1 MAAGL
6 WTLSSSEPGRFPA
19 HRPPLAPAP
28 SAGEAEDR
36 VALRSVVLQ
45 AEQGQIQIH
54 TENIFPIIKKAVYS
68 GHEVFLREL
77 VSNGVDAISKR
88 RMAAM
93 AGDCSEGPEGKISIR
108 IDREAKTLTIS
119 DNGIGM
125 SADEVKRYIN
135 QVAFSSAEDF
145 LEKYKSESDAIIGHF
160 GLGFYSS
167 FMVAKQV
174 ELVTLSARE
183 GSEAVC
189 WSCDGSP
196 SFNLEGA
203 ERSEPGTDVVLHLM
217 EEELEYIEPARI
229 KTLITTYCDFMPV
242 EVQLEGETVNKREAP
257 WRKSARDLKD
267 EDYIELYR
275 YLYPFQGDPLLWVHL
290 NTDYPYNL
298 QGILYFPKFT
308 GRADWEK
315 GEIRLYC
322 NQVFVSDSIKEVVP
336 RYLLPLRGV
345 IDSPDIP
352 LNVSRS
358 ALQTDRRVRSIGG
371 FVAKKVGDRLK
382 ELHRDDPKRYA
393 EIWESLAPFIKIGAM
408 EDEKFADQVAEL
420 VLFGT
425 TAPAKEQPA
434 GDQDGDAWSDVS
446 KVIDP
451 IPGEGGKA
459 YTTLSGYRAR
469 LDAAHDKRILYCTD
483 EAAQAGALALW
494 KSQGAEVLLAD
505 TFIDSQFIPWL
516 EYRHEELKFQR
527 VDAELDDSLQEKD
540 SELADAEGKDA
551 SEKLRELFK
560 AALAN
565 DKVTIQ
571 VQSLKGDTAP
581 AALILL
587 PEQMRRINDMGAL
600 MEQRLPGLPE
610 HHVLLVNRRHR
621 LVEGLLKLSAGSVIT
636 TPGAGAAASPSQQL
650 ADDLG
655 RHLYE
660 MARLAVGGL
669 EPNELAGFQQRS
681 ADLMGRLME
690 RGL

>member
-1 MAAGL
+1 M
-6 WTLSSSEPGRFPA
+6 P
-19 HRPPLAPAP
+19 
-28 SAGEAEDR
+28 
-36 VALRSVVLQ
+36 VL
-45 AEQGQIQIH
+45 EENGQIQIH

-93 AGDCSEGPEGKISIR
+93 AGDCSEGPEGKIQIE

-125 SADEVKRYIN
+125 TADEVKRYIN

-145 LEKYKSESDAIIGHF
+145 LEKYKQESEAIIGHF

-167 FMVAKQV
+167 FMVARQV
-174 ELVTLSARE
+174 ELVSRSARPDA
-183 GSEAVC
+183 EAVR
-189 WSCDGSP
+189 WTCDGSP
-196 SFNLEGA
+196 AFHLEAA
-203 ERSEPGTDVVLHLM
+203 ERSEPGTDVILHLM

-229 KTLITTYCDFMPV
+229 RTLITTYCDFLPV
-242 EVQLEGETVNKREAP
+242 EVQLQGETVNKREAP
-257 WRKSARDLKD
+257 WRKSARELSDN
-267 EDYIELYR
+267 DYIELYR

-290 NTDYPYNL
+290 NTDYPYTL
-298 QGILYFPKFT
+298 QGILYFPKST

-315 GEIRLYC
+315 GEIKLYC

-382 ELHRDDPKRYA
+382 ELHREDPKRYA

-425 TAPAKEQPA
+425 TAAPQEQPA
-434 GDQDGDAWSDVS
+434 EGESTEGLAL
-446 KVIDP
+446 DP
-451 IPGEGGKA
+451 IPAEGGKA
-459 YTTLSGYRAR
+459 YTTLAGYRSR
-469 LDAAHDKRILYCTD
+469 LAAENDKRILYCTD
-483 EAAQAGALALW
+483 EAGQAGALALW

-505 TFIDSQFIPWL
+505 SFIDTQFIPWL

-527 VDAELDDSLQEKD
+527 VDSELDDSLQEKE
-540 SELADAEGKDA
+540 SELADAEGKDS
-551 SEKLRELFK
+551 SEKLRDLFK
-560 AALAN
+560 GALAN

-571 VQSLKGDTAP
+571 VQALKGDNAP

-621 LVEGLLKLSAGSVIT
+621 LVEGMLKLSAGAVIT
-636 TPGAGAAASPSQQL
+636 GAGSSPSQEL
-650 ADDLG
+650 ASELS
-655 RHLYE
+655 RHVYE

-669 EPNELAGFQQRS
+669 EPNQLAGFQQR
-681 ADLMGRLME
+681 ACDLMGRLME

>member
-1 MAAGL
+1 M
-6 WTLSSSEPGRFPA
+6 T
-19 HRPPLAPAP
+19 
-28 SAGEAEDR
+28 
-36 VALRSVVLQ
+36 VL
-45 AEQGQIQIH
+45 EQGQIQIH

-88 RMAAM
+88 RMASM
-93 AGDCSEGPEGKISIR
+93 GGDCSEGPEASISIR
-108 IDREAKTLTIS
+108 INREANTLTIS

-125 SADEVKRYIN
+125 TADEVKRYIN

-145 LEKYKSESDAIIGHF
+145 LEKYKQESDAIIGHF

-174 ELVTLSARE
+174 ELVSLSARPE
-183 GSEAVC
+183 SQAVR

-196 SFNLEGA
+196 NFSLEA
-203 ERSEPGTDVVLHLM
+203 ADRSEPGTDVILHLM
-217 EEELEYIEPARI
+217 EEELEYIEPSRI
-229 KTLITTYCDFMPV
+229 RTLITTYCDFMPV

-257 WRKSARDLKD
+257 WRKSPRDLTD
-267 EDYIELYR
+267 DDYIQLYR

-298 QGILYFPKFT
+298 QGILYFPKLT

-358 ALQTDRRVRSIGG
+358 ALQTDRRVRSIGS

-382 ELHRDDPKRYA
+382 QLHQEDPKRYA

-408 EDEKFADQVAEL
+408 EDDKFAEQVADL
-420 VLFGT
+420 VLFATSALAQEGGE
-425 TAPAKEQPA
+425 AELANP
-434 GDQDGDAWSDVS
+434 
-446 KVIDP
+446 DP
-451 IPGEGGKA
+451 IPAEGGKA
-459 YTTLSGYRAR
+459 FTTLGGYRSR
-469 LDAAHDKRILYCTD
+469 LAADQSSRILYCTD
-483 EAAQAGALALW
+483 EAGQAGPLALW
-494 KSQGAEVLLAD
+494 KGQGAEVLLVD
-505 TFIDSQFIPWL
+505 TFIDTQFIPWL
-516 EYRHEELKFQR
+516 EMRHGELKFQR
-527 VDAELDDSLQEKD
+527 VDAELDDSLQEKE
-540 SELADAEGKDA
+540 SEISDADGKDA
-551 SEKLRELFK
+551 SEKVRDLFK

-565 DKVTIQ
+565 DKITIQ
-571 VQSLKGDTAP
+571 VQSLKGDNAP

-600 MEQRLPGLPE
+600 MEQRLPGLPD
-610 HHVLLVNRRHR
+610 HHVLLINRKHP

-636 TPGAGAAASPSQQL
+636 SSGGSAGGSPSQEL
-650 ADDLG
+650 ATGLG
-655 RHLYE
+655 RHVYE

-681 ADLMGRLME
+681 CDLMGQLMD

>member
-1 MAAGL
+1 M
-6 WTLSSSEPGRFPA
+6 T
-19 HRPPLAPAP
+19 
-28 SAGEAEDR
+28 
-36 VALRSVVLQ
+36 VL
-45 AEQGQIQIH
+45 EQGQIQIH

-93 AGDCSEGPEGKISIR
+93 AGDCSEGPEGLVGIK

-125 SADEVKRYIN
+125 TADEVKRYIN

-145 LEKYKSESDAIIGHF
+145 LEKYKREDDAIIGHF

-167 FMVAKQV
+167 FMVAARV
-174 ELVTLSARE
+174 ELISLSATPGAQPVR
-183 GSEAVC
+183 

-196 SFNLEGA
+196 NFSLESG
-203 ERSEPGTDVVLHLM
+203 ERSEPGTDVILHLQ

-229 KTLITTYCDFMPV
+229 RSLITTYCDFLPV
-242 EVQLEGETVNKREAP
+242 QVQLEGETVNKREAP
-257 WRKSARDLKD
+257 WRKSPRDLSD
-267 EDYIELYR
+267 DDYIALYR

-290 NTDYPYNL
+290 NTDYPYTL
-298 QGILYFPKFT
+298 QGILYFPRIT
-308 GRADWEK
+308 GRSDWEK

-382 ELHRDDPKRYA
+382 ELHRDEPARYA
-393 EIWESLAPFIKIGAM
+393 EIWEGIAPFIKIGAM

-420 VLFGT
+420 ILFGT
-425 TAPAKEQPA
+425 TAAAAE
-434 GDQDGDAWSDVS
+434 S
-446 KVIDP
+446 DP
-451 IPGEGGKA
+451 IAIGDKA
-459 YTTLSGYRAR
+459 YTTLSGYRSR
-469 LDAAHDKRILYCTD
+469 LQGSDEQQRVLYCTD
-483 EAAQAGALALW
+483 EAAQAGPLALW
-494 KSQGAEVLLAD
+494 RGQGKEVLLAD
-505 TFIDSQFIPWL
+505 TLIDAQFIPWL
-516 EYRHEELKFQR
+516 EDRHDELKFQR
-527 VDAELDDSLQEKD
+527 VDAELDASIQEQESSLSDADGTDS
-540 SELADAEGKDA
+540 
-551 SEKLRELFK
+551 SEKLRELFRG
-560 AALAN
+560 ALGN
-565 DKVTIQ
+565 EKVTIQ
-571 VQSLKGDTAP
+571 VQALKGENTP

-587 PEQMRRINDMGAL
+587 PEQMRRLNDIGAL
-600 MEQRLPGLPE
+600 MEQRLPGLPD
-610 HHVLLVNRRHR
+610 HHVLVVNRRHP
-621 LVEGLLKLSAGSVIT
+621 LVEGLQKLSSGAVLT
-636 TPGAGAAASPSQQL
+636 GAGTSSPSQQL
-650 ADDLG
+650 AQELSC
-655 RHLYE
+655 HIYE
-660 MARLAVGGL
+660 LARLAVGGL
-669 EPNELAGFQQRS
+669 EPNQLAGFQQRS

>member
-1 MAAGL
+1 M
-6 WTLSSSEPGRFPA
+6 
-19 HRPPLAPAP
+19 
-28 SAGEAEDR
+28 
-36 VALRSVVLQ
+36 LQ

-93 AGDCSEGPEGKISIR
+93 AGDCSEGPEPRIAIR

-125 SADEVKRYIN
+125 TADEVKRYIN

-145 LEKYKSESDAIIGHF
+145 LEKYKQESDAIIGHF

-167 FMVAKQV
+167 FMVAQQV
-174 ELVTLSARE
+174 ELITRSAKPD
-183 GSEAVC
+183 SEAVR

-196 SFNLEGA
+196 NFSLEAADRA
-203 ERSEPGTDVVLHLM
+203 EAGTDVVLHLM
-217 EEELEYIEPARI
+217 EEELEYIEPSRI
-229 KTLITTYCDFMPV
+229 RTLITTYCDFMPV
-242 EVQLEGETVNKREAP
+242 AVELEGDVVNKREAP
-257 WRKSARDLKD
+257 WRKSARDLTD
-267 EDYIELYR
+267 DDYIQLYR

-298 QGILYFPKFT
+298 QGILFFPKST

-358 ALQTDRRVRSIGG
+358 ALQTDRRVRSIGA

-382 ELHRDDPKRYA
+382 QLHQDEPQRYA
-393 EIWESLAPFIKIGAM
+393 QIWESVAPFIKIGAM
-408 EDEKFADQVAEL
+408 EDDKFAEQVADL

-425 TAPAKEQPA
+425 TAAAQEGGEAELANP
-434 GDQDGDAWSDVS
+434 
-446 KVIDP
+446 DP

-459 YTTLSGYRAR
+459 FTTLGGYRSR
-469 LDAAHDKRILYCTD
+469 LAADNAKRILYCTD
-483 EAAQAGALALW
+483 EAGQAGALSLW

-505 TFIDSQFIPWL
+505 TFIDTQFIPWL
-516 EYRHEELKFQR
+516 EMRHDELKFQR
-527 VDAELDDSLQEKD
+527 VDAELDDSLQEAD
-540 SELADAEGKDA
+540 SGISDADGKDA
-551 SEKLRELFK
+551 SEKLRDLFK

-565 DKVTIQ
+565 DKITIQ
-571 VQSLKGDTAP
+571 VQALKGDNAP

-587 PEQMRRINDMGAL
+587 PEQMRRLNDMGAL
-600 MEQRLPGLPE
+600 MEQRLPGLPD
-610 HHVLLVNRRHR
+610 HHVLLINRKHQ

-636 TPGAGAAASPSQQL
+636 TAGGSAGSSPSQEL
-650 ADDLG
+650 ATGLS
-655 RHLYE
+655 RHVYE
-660 MARLAVGGL
+660 LARLAVGGL

-681 ADLMGRLME
+681 SNLMGQLME

>member
-1 MAAGL
+1 M
-6 WTLSSSEPGRFPA
+6 PVM
-19 HRPPLAPAP
+19 
-28 SAGEAEDR
+28 D
-36 VALRSVVLQ
+36 
-45 AEQGQIQIH
+45 EQGQIQIH

-93 AGDCSEGPEGKISIR
+93 AGDCSEGEDGVIR
-108 IDREAKTLTIS
+108 ITVDREAKTLTIA

-125 SADEVKRYIN
+125 TADEVKRYIN
-135 QVAFSSAEDF
+135 QVAFSSAEEF
-145 LEKYKSESDAIIGHF
+145 LEKYKSEGDAIIGHF

-167 FMVAKQV
+167 FMVASQV
-174 ELVTLSARE
+174 ELVSLSAR
-183 GSEAVC
+183 SDAEAVR

-196 SFNLEGA
+196 NFSLEAA
-203 ERSEPGTDVVLHLM
+203 ERSQPGTDVILHLQ
-217 EEELEYIEPARI
+217 EEEMEYIEPSRI
-229 KTLITTYCDFMPV
+229 RTLISTYCDFMPV
-242 EVQLEGETVNKREAP
+242 EVQLEGEAVNKREAP
-257 WRKSARDLKD
+257 WRKSPREMSD

-298 QGILYFPKFT
+298 QGILYFPKST

-315 GEIRLYC
+315 GEIKLYC

-336 RYLLPLRGV
+336 KYLLPLRGV

-382 ELHRDDPKRYA
+382 QLHRDDPKRYA
-393 EIWESLAPFIKIGAM
+393 ESWESLAPFIKIGAM

-420 VLFGT
+420 VLYGT
-425 TAPAKEQPA
+425 TASSGVGENP
-434 GDQDGDAWSDVS
+434 
-446 KVIDP
+446 DP
-451 IPGEGGKA
+451 VEAEGGKRF
-459 YTTLSGYRAR
+459 TTLAGYRSR
-469 LDAAHDKRILYCTD
+469 LSTDNDKRILYCTD
-483 EAAQAGALALW
+483 EAGQAGALALW
-494 KSQGAEVLLAD
+494 QGQGAEVLLAD
-505 TFIDSQFIPWL
+505 TFIDTQFIPWL
-516 EYRHEELKFQR
+516 EYRHEELTFQR
-527 VDAELDDSLQEKD
+527 VDAELDESLQEKD
-540 SELADAEGKDA
+540 SSLSDAEGKDS
-551 SEKLRELFK
+551 SESLRDLFK
-560 AALAN
+560 TSLGN
-565 DKVTIQ
+565 EKVTIQ
-571 VQSLKGDTAP
+571 VQALKGDNAP

-587 PEQMRRINDMGAL
+587 PEQMRRMNDMGAL
-600 MEQRLPGLPE
+600 MEQRLPGLPD

-621 LVEGLLKLSAGSVIT
+621 LVEGLQKLSAGALVT
-636 TPGAGAAASPSQQL
+636 GAGSSPTQEL
-650 ADDLG
+650 AEKLS

-660 MARLAVGGL
+660 MAKLSVGGL

-681 ADLMGRLME
+681 SDLMGQLME

>member
-1 MAAGL
+1 M
-6 WTLSSSEPGRFPA
+6 T
-19 HRPPLAPAP
+19 
-28 SAGEAEDR
+28 
-36 VALRSVVLQ
+36 VL
-45 AEQGQIQIH
+45 EQGQIQIH

-93 AGDCSEGPEGKISIR
+93 AGDCSEGDEGTISIR

-125 SADEVKRYIN
+125 TADEVKRYIN

-167 FMVAKQV
+167 FMVASRV
-174 ELVTLSARE
+174 ELVSLSARPE
-183 GSEAVC
+183 SEAVR

-196 SFNLEGA
+196 NFSLEGA
-203 ERSEPGTDVVLHLM
+203 ERSEPGTDVILHLM
-217 EEELEYIEPARI
+217 EEELEYIEPSRI
-229 KTLITTYCDFMPV
+229 RTLITTYCDFLPV
-242 EVQLEGETVNKREAP
+242 AVQLDGETVNKREAP
-257 WRKSARDLKD
+257 WRKSPRDLSD
-267 EDYIELYR
+267 EDYINLYR

-290 NTDYPYNL
+290 TTDYPYNL
-298 QGILYFPKFT
+298 QGILYFPRIT

-382 ELHRDDPKRYA
+382 ELHRDEPARYA
-393 EIWESLAPFIKIGAM
+393 AIWDSLAPFIKIGAM
-408 EDEKFADQVAEL
+408 EDEKFADQVADL
-420 VLFGT
+420 ILYGT
-425 TAPAKEQPA
+425 TAAAAQPA
-434 GDQDGDAWSDVS
+434 EDGEESTGL
-446 KVIDP
+446 DP
-451 IPGEGGKA
+451 VGTDGRT
-459 YTTLSGYRAR
+459 YTTLAGYRGR
-469 LDAAHDKRILYCTD
+469 LSGDNADRILYCTD
-483 EAAQAGALALW
+483 EAGQAGALALW
-494 KSQGAEVLLAD
+494 TGQGAEVLLAD
-505 TFIDSQFIPWL
+505 TLIDSQFIPWL
-516 EYRHEELKFQR
+516 EARHGDLRFQR
-527 VDAELDDSLQEKD
+527 VDAELDASLQEPE
-540 SELADAEGKDA
+540 SELADAEGKD
-551 SEKLRELFK
+551 SGEKLRDLFR
-560 AALAN
+560 AAIDDN
-565 DKVTIQ
+565 KITIQ
-571 VQSLKGDTAP
+571 VQSLKGEGSP

-600 MEQRLPGLPE
+600 MEQRLPGLPD
-610 HHVLLVNRRHR
+610 HHVLLVNRRHP
-621 LVEGLLKLSAGSVIT
+621 LVEGLLKLSAGAVIT
-636 TPGAGAAASPSQQL
+636 GSDTTSPSRQL
-650 ADDLG
+650 AEDLS
-655 RHLYE
+655 RHIYE
-660 MARLAVGGL
+660 VARLAVGGL
-669 EPNELAGFQQRS
+669 EPNQLAGFQQRS
-681 ADLMGRLME
+681 SDLMGQLMQ

>member
-1 MAAGL
+1 M
-6 WTLSSSEPGRFPA
+6 P
-19 HRPPLAPAP
+19 
-28 SAGEAEDR
+28 
-36 VALRSVVLQ
+36 VL
-45 AEQGQIQIH
+45 EEKGQIQIH

-93 AGDCSEGPEGKISIR
+93 AGDCSEGPEGVIQIR
-108 IDREAKTLTIS
+108 IDREKKTLTIS

-125 SADEVKRYIN
+125 TADEVKRYIN

-145 LEKYKSESDAIIGHF
+145 LEKYKSEDDAIIGHF

-167 FMVAKQV
+167 FMVAAQV
-174 ELVTLSARE
+174 ELVSLSARQ
-183 GSEAVC
+183 GSEAVR

-196 SFNLEGA
+196 SFSLESA
-203 ERSEPGTDVVLHLM
+203 ERSEPGTDVILHLM
-217 EEELEYIEPARI
+217 EEELEYLEPARI
-229 KTLITTYCDFMPV
+229 RTLVSTYCDFLPV
-242 EVQLEGETVNKREAP
+242 AVQLEGETVNKREAP
-257 WRKSARDLKD
+257 WRRSPRELS
-267 EDYIELYR
+267 ENDYIELYR

-290 NTDYPYNL
+290 STDYPYTL
-298 QGILYFPKFT
+298 QGILYFPKSS

-315 GEIRLYC
+315 GEIKLYC

-371 FVAKKVGDRLK
+371 FVAKKVADRLK
-382 ELHRDDPKRYA
+382 QLHRDEPKRYA

-425 TAPAKEQPA
+425 TAPAASEAAGQDANGEDGETPA
-434 GDQDGDAWSDVS
+434 TL
-446 KVIDP
+446 DP
-451 IPGEGGKA
+451 IPGQDGSA
-459 YTTLSGYRAR
+459 YTTLAGYRSR

-483 EAAQAGALALW
+483 EAGQAGALALW
-494 KSQGAEVLLAD
+494 KAQGAEVLLAD
-505 TFIDSQFIPWL
+505 SFIDTQFIPWL
-516 EYRHEELKFQR
+516 EYRHEDLKFQR
-527 VDAELDDSLQEKD
+527 VDAELDDSLKEQE
-540 SELADAEGKDA
+540 SELADAEGKDS
-551 SEKLRELFK
+551 SEKLRDLFRT
-560 AALAN
+560 ALNN

-571 VQSLKGDTAP
+571 VQALKGEEAP

-600 MEQRLPGLPE
+600 MEQRLPGLPD
-610 HHVLLVNRRHR
+610 HHVLLVNRRHP
-621 LVEGLLKLSAGSVIT
+621 LVEGLLKLSAGAVIT
-636 TPGAGAAASPSQQL
+636 TPGAGGASPSQQL
-650 ADDLG
+650 ADDLAC
-655 RHLYE
+655 HVYDL
-660 MARLAVGGL
+660 ARLAVGGL
-669 EPNELAGFQQRS
+669 EPNQLSGFQQRS
-681 ADLMGRLME
+681 AELMGRLMQ

>member
-1 MAAGL
+1 
-6 WTLSSSEPGRFPA
+6 
-19 HRPPLAPAP
+19 
-28 SAGEAEDR
+28 
-36 VALRSVVLQ
+36 VVLQ
-45 AEQGQIQIH
+45 TEQGQIQIH

-93 AGDCSEGPEGKISIR
+93 AGDCLEGSEGTIQIR
-108 IDREAKTLTIS
+108 VNRETNTLTIS

-125 SADEVKRYIN
+125 TADEVKRYIN

-183 GSEAVC
+183 GSEAVR

-196 SFNLEGA
+196 SFQLEPA
-203 ERSEPGTDVVLHLM
+203 ERSEPGTDVILHLM
-217 EEELEYIEPARI
+217 EEELEYIEPSRLR
-229 KTLITTYCDFMPV
+229 TLITTYCDFLPV
-242 EVQLEGETVNKREAP
+242 AVQLEGETVNKRESP
-257 WRKSARDLKD
+257 WRQSSRDLSD
-267 EDYIELYR
+267 NDYIELYR

-298 QGILYFPKFT
+298 QGILYFPKLS

-315 GEIRLYC
+315 GEIKLYC
-322 NQVFVSDSIKEVVP
+322 NNVFVSDSIKEVVP

-371 FVAKKVGDRLK
+371 FVAKKVADRLK
-382 ELHRDDPKRYA
+382 QLYRDEPRRYA

-408 EDEKFADQVAEL
+408 EDDKFADQVAEL

-425 TAPAKEQPA
+425 TASAMEGEPAEGEKL
-434 GDQDGDAWSDVS
+434 
-446 KVIDP
+446 DP
-451 IPGEGGKA
+451 IPGENGKSF
-459 YTTLSGYRAR
+459 TTLAGYRSR
-469 LDAAHDKRILYCTD
+469 LTPDHDKRVLYCTD
-483 EAAQAGALALW
+483 EAGQAGALSLW

-505 TFIDSQFIPWL
+505 TFIDTQFIPWL
-516 EYRHEELKFQR
+516 EYRHDDLKFQR
-527 VDAELDDSLQEKD
+527 VDSELDDSLQDKENELSDADGKD
-540 SELADAEGKDA
+540 S
-551 SEKLRELFK
+551 SEKVRDLFK

-565 DKVTIQ
+565 EKITIQ
-571 VQSLKGDTAP
+571 VQALKGDNAP

-600 MEQRLPGLPE
+600 MEQRLPGLPD

-621 LVEGLLKLSAGSVIT
+621 LVEGLLRLAAGSVIT
-636 TPGAGAAASPSQQL
+636 GAGGSSPSQQL
-650 ADDLG
+650 ADDLS

-660 MARLAVGGL
+660 LAKLAVGGL
-669 EPNELAGFQQRS
+669 EPNQLAGFQQRS
-681 ADLMGRLME
+681 ADLMGQLME

>member
-1 MAAGL
+1 M
-6 WTLSSSEPGRFPA
+6 T
-19 HRPPLAPAP
+19 
-28 SAGEAEDR
+28 
-36 VALRSVVLQ
+36 VL
-45 AEQGQIQIH
+45 EQGQIQIH

-93 AGDCSEGPEGKISIR
+93 AGDCSEGSEGTIAIR

-125 SADEVKRYIN
+125 TADEVKRYIN

-167 FMVAKQV
+167 FMVASQV
-174 ELVTLSARE
+174 ELVSLSARPAA
-183 GSEAVC
+183 EAVR

-196 SFNLEGA
+196 NFSLEGA
-203 ERSEPGTDVVLHLM
+203 ERSEPGTDVILHLM
-217 EEELEYIEPARI
+217 EEELEYIEPSRI
-229 KTLITTYCDFMPV
+229 RTLITTYCDFLPV
-242 EVQLEGETVNKREAP
+242 AVQLDGETVNKREAP
-257 WRKSARDLKD
+257 WRKSPRDLSD
-267 EDYIELYR
+267 DDYISLYR

-298 QGILYFPKFT
+298 QGILYFPRIT

-382 ELHRDDPKRYA
+382 ELHRDEPARYA
-393 EIWESLAPFIKIGAM
+393 EIWDSLAPFIKIGAM
-408 EDEKFADQVAEL
+408 EDEKFAEQVADL
-420 VLFGT
+420 ILYGT
-425 TAPAKEQPA
+425 TAAAAQPA
-434 GDQDGDAWSDVS
+434 EEGEETTGLDPVATDGRT
-446 KVIDP
+446 
-451 IPGEGGKA
+451 
-459 YTTLSGYRAR
+459 YTTLAGYRGR
-469 LDAAHDKRILYCTD
+469 LAGDNADRILYCTD
-483 EAAQAGALALW
+483 EAGQAGALALW
-494 KSQGAEVLLAD
+494 KGQGAEVLLAD
-505 TFIDSQFIPWL
+505 TLIDSQFIPWL
-516 EYRHEELKFQR
+516 EARHGDLRFQR
-527 VDAELDDSLQEKD
+527 VDAELDASLHEPE
-540 SELADAEGKDA
+540 SELADAEGKD
-551 SEKLRELFK
+551 SGEKLRDLFK
-560 AALAN
+560 AALADN
-565 DKVTIQ
+565 KITIQ
-571 VQSLKGDTAP
+571 VQSLKGEGSP

-587 PEQMRRINDMGAL
+587 PEQMRRLNDMGAL
-600 MEQRLPGLPE
+600 MEQRLPGLPD
-610 HHVLLVNRRHR
+610 HHVLLVNRRHP
-621 LVEGLLKLSAGSVIT
+621 LVEGLLKLSSGAVLTGSDT
-636 TPGAGAAASPSQQL
+636 TSPSRQL
-650 ADDLG
+650 AEDLS
-655 RHLYE
+655 RHIYE
-660 MARLAVGGL
+660 VARLAVGGL
-669 EPNELAGFQQRS
+669 EANQLAGFQQRS
-681 ADLMGRLME
+681 SDLMGQLMQ

>member
-1 MAAGL
+1 M
-6 WTLSSSEPGRFPA
+6 
-19 HRPPLAPAP
+19 
-28 SAGEAEDR
+28 
-36 VALRSVVLQ
+36 LQ

-93 AGDCSEGPEGKISIR
+93 AGDCAEGSEGQIRIR

-125 SADEVKRYIN
+125 TADEVKRYIN

-145 LEKYKSESDAIIGHF
+145 LEKYKQENDAIIGHF

-174 ELVTLSARE
+174 ELVTLSARD
-183 GSEAVC
+183 GSEAVR

-196 SFNLEGA
+196 NFSLEGA

-229 KTLITTYCDFMPV
+229 RTLITTYCDFMPV

-257 WRKSARDLKD
+257 WRKSPRDLTD
-267 EDYIELYR
+267 DDYIELYR

-298 QGILYFPKFT
+298 QGILYFPKAS

-315 GEIRLYC
+315 GEIKLYC

-382 ELHRDDPKRYA
+382 DLHRDDPKRYA

-408 EDEKFADQVAEL
+408 EDDKFADQVSDL

-425 TAPAKEQPA
+425 TASAA
-434 GDQDGDAWSDVS
+434 DGESP
-446 KVIDP
+446 DP
-451 IPGEGGKA
+451 IPGADGKA
-459 YTTLSGYRAR
+459 YTTLGGYRSR
-469 LDAAHDKRILYCTD
+469 LDAANDKRILYCTD
-483 EAAQAGALALW
+483 EAGQAGALALW
-494 KSQGAEVLLAD
+494 TGQGAEVLLAD
-505 TFIDSQFIPWL
+505 TFIDTQFIPWL
-516 EYRHEELKFQR
+516 EYRHNELKFQR
-527 VDAELDDSLQEKD
+527 VDSELDASLQEKD
-540 SELADAEGKDA
+540 TDLSDADGKD
-551 SEKLRELFK
+551 SSDKVRDLFK
-560 AALAN
+560 TALGN

-571 VQSLKGDTAP
+571 VQALKGEQSP

-610 HHVLLVNRRHR
+610 HHVLLVNRRHP

-636 TPGAGAAASPSQQL
+636 GSGSSPSQQL
-650 ADDLG
+650 ADDLS
-655 RHLYE
+655 RHIYE

-669 EPNELAGFQQRS
+669 EPNQLAGFQQRS
-681 ADLMGRLME
+681 CDLMGRLME
-690 RGL
+690 RGI

>member
-1 MAAGL
+1 M
-6 WTLSSSEPGRFPA
+6 ER
-19 HRPPLAPAP
+19 
-28 SAGEAEDR
+28 
-36 VALRSVVLQ
+36 
-45 AEQGQIQIH
+45 GQIQIH

-93 AGDCSEGPEGKISIR
+93 GGDCSEGPAGLISIR

-125 SADEVKRYIN
+125 NAEEVKRYIN
-135 QVAFSSAEDF
+135 QVAFSSAEEF

-167 FMVAKQV
+167 FMVAAQV
-174 ELVTLSARE
+174 ELVSLSARE
-183 GSEAVC
+183 GQQAVR

-196 SFNLEGA
+196 HFSLEGA
-203 ERSEPGTDVVLHLM
+203 ERSEPGTDVILHLM
-217 EEELEYIEPARI
+217 EEELEYLEPARI
-229 KTLITTYCDFMPV
+229 RTLITTYCDFLPV

-257 WRKSARDLKD
+257 WRSSPRELSDN
-267 EDYIELYR
+267 DYIEFYR

-290 NTDYPYNL
+290 STDYPYTL
-298 QGILYFPKFT
+298 QGILYFPQRA

-345 IDSPDIP
+345 LDSPDIP

-371 FVAKKVGDRLK
+371 FVAKKVADRLR
-382 ELHRDDPKRYA
+382 ELHRDDPRRYA
-393 EIWESLAPFIKIGAM
+393 EIWDAVAPFIKIGAM
-408 EDEKFADQVAEL
+408 EDDKFADQVAEL

-425 TAPAKEQPA
+425 TAPAQEPPA
-434 GDQDGDAWSDVS
+434 ATDGDSPEATSL
-446 KVIDP
+446 DP
-451 IPGEGGKA
+451 VAGPEGRA
-459 YTTLSGYRAR
+459 YTTLGGYRSR
-469 LDAAHDKRILYCTD
+469 LADGSTQQRVLYCTD
-483 EAAQAGALALW
+483 EAGQAGALALW
-494 KSQGAEVLLAD
+494 QGQGAEVLLAD
-505 TFIDSQFIPWL
+505 TFIDTQFIPWL
-516 EYRHEELKFQR
+516 ESRHQELKFQR
-527 VDAELDDSLQEKD
+527 VDSELDESLQEQE

-551 SEKLRELFK
+551 GEKLRDLFRS
-560 AALAN
+560 ALN
-565 DKVTIQ
+565 TDKVTVQ
-571 VQSLKGDTAP
+571 VQSLKGEQAP

-587 PEQMRRINDMGAL
+587 PEQMRRINDFGAL

-610 HHVLLVNRRHR
+610 HHVLLINRRHP
-621 LVEGLLKLSAGSVIT
+621 LVSGLLRLSGGAVLT
-636 TPGAGAAASPSQQL
+636 TGGVESPSAVL
-650 ADDLG
+650 AADLS

-660 MARLAVGGL
+660 LARLAVGGL
-669 EPNELAGFQQRS
+669 EPNQLAGFQQRS
-681 ADLMGRLME
+681 SDLLARLLADQR
-690 RGL
+690 

>member
-1 MAAGL
+1 MA
-6 WTLSSSEPGRFPA
+6 
-19 HRPPLAPAP
+19 
-28 SAGEAEDR
+28 
-36 VALRSVVLQ
+36 VL
-45 AEQGQIQIH
+45 EEKGQIQIH

-93 AGDCSEGPEGKISIR
+93 GGDCSEGADGLISIR
-108 IDREAKTLTIS
+108 IDREANTLTIS
-119 DNGIGM
+119 DTGIGM
-125 SADEVKRYIN
+125 TADEVKRYIN
-135 QVAFSSAEDF
+135 QVAFSSAEEF
-145 LEKYKSESDAIIGHF
+145 LEKYKSENDAIIGHF

-174 ELVTLSARE
+174 ELVTLSARA
-183 GSEAVC
+183 GAEAVR

-196 SFNLEGA
+196 QFSLEAA
-203 ERSEPGTDVVLHLM
+203 ERSEPGTDVILHLM
-217 EEELEYIEPARI
+217 EEELEYIEPSRI
-229 KTLITTYCDFMPV
+229 RTLITTYCDFLPV
-242 EVQLEGETVNKREAP
+242 EVQLEGETVNRREAP
-257 WRKSARDLKD
+257 WRKSPRELSDD
-267 EDYIELYR
+267 DYIQFYR

-298 QGILYFPKFT
+298 QGILYFPRIT

-315 GEIRLYC
+315 GEIKLYC

-382 ELHRDDPKRYA
+382 ELHRDDPGRYA
-393 EIWESLAPFIKIGAM
+393 EMWDSLAPFIKIGAM
-408 EDEKFADQVAEL
+408 EDEKFADQVADL

-425 TAPAKEQPA
+425 TAPA
-434 GDQDGDAWSDVS
+434 GDGENP
-446 KVIDP
+446 DP
-451 IPGEGGKA
+451 IPVNDRA
-459 YTTLSGYRAR
+459 YTTLAGFRSR
-469 LDAAHDKRILYCTD
+469 LAADNDKRILYCTD
-483 EAAQAGALALW
+483 EAGQAGALSLW
-494 KSQGAEVLLAD
+494 RGQGAEVLLAD
-505 TFIDSQFIPWL
+505 TLIDSQFLPWL
-516 EYRHEELKFQR
+516 EMRHDELKFQR
-527 VDAELDDSLQEKD
+527 VDAELDESLQDQE
-540 SELADAEGKDA
+540 SELSDADGKDA
-551 SEKLRELFK
+551 TERLRDLFK
-560 AALAN
+560 QALAN

-571 VQSLKGDTAP
+571 VQALKGDNAP

-600 MEQRLPGLPE
+600 MEQRLPGLPD
-610 HHVLLVNRRHR
+610 HHVLLVNRRHP
-621 LVEGLLKLSAGSVIT
+621 LVEGLLKLSAGAVIT
-636 TPGAGAAASPSQQL
+636 APTGGSASPSQQL

-669 EPNELAGFQQRS
+669 EPNQLAGFQQRS
-681 ADLMGRLME
+681 SDLMGRLMQ

>member
-1 MAAGL
+1 M
-6 WTLSSSEPGRFPA
+6 P
-19 HRPPLAPAP
+19 
-28 SAGEAEDR
+28 
-36 VALRSVVLQ
+36 VL
-45 AEQGQIQIH
+45 EEKGQIQIH

-93 AGDCSEGPEGKISIR
+93 AGDCSEGPEGSIQIR
-108 IDREAKTLTIS
+108 IDRENKTLTIA

-145 LEKYKSESDAIIGHF
+145 LEKYKSEGDAIIGHF

-167 FMVAKQV
+167 FMVAAQV
-174 ELVTLSARE
+174 ELVSLSARE
-183 GSEAVC
+183 GSEAVR
-189 WSCDGSP
+189 WTCDGSP
-196 SFNLEGA
+196 SFSLESA
-203 ERSEPGTDVVLHLM
+203 ERSEPGTDVILHLM
-217 EEELEYIEPARI
+217 EEELEYLEPARI
-229 KTLITTYCDFMPV
+229 RTLISTYCDFLPV
-242 EVQLEGETVNKREAP
+242 AVQLEGETVNKREAP
-257 WRKSARDLKD
+257 WRRSPRELSDN
-267 EDYIELYR
+267 DYIELYR

-290 NTDYPYNL
+290 STDYPYNL
-298 QGILYFPKFT
+298 QGILYFPKSS

-315 GEIRLYC
+315 GEIKLYC

-371 FVAKKVGDRLK
+371 FVAKKVADRLK
-382 ELHRDDPKRYA
+382 QLHRDEPKRYA

-408 EDEKFADQVAEL
+408 EDEKFADQVADL

-425 TAPAKEQPA
+425 TATAAAEAEAPE
-434 GDQDGDAWSDVS
+434 GGDGDTTTL
-446 KVIDP
+446 DP
-451 IPGEGGKA
+451 IPGQDGRA
-459 YTTLSGYRAR
+459 YTTLAGYRSR
-469 LDAAHDKRILYCTD
+469 LGADNAKRILYCTD
-483 EAAQAGALALW
+483 EAGQAGALALW

-505 TFIDSQFIPWL
+505 TFIDTQFIPWL
-516 EYRHEELKFQR
+516 EYRHEELTFQR
-527 VDAELDDSLQEKD
+527 VDAELDDSLKEQE
-540 SELADAEGKDA
+540 SGLADAEGKDS
-551 SEKLRELFK
+551 SEKLRGLFK
-560 AALAN
+560 TALAN

-571 VQSLKGDTAP
+571 VQALKGDEAP

-610 HHVLLVNRRHR
+610 HHVLLVNRRHP
-621 LVEGLLKLSAGSVIT
+621 LVAGLLQLSAGAVIT
-636 TPGAGAAASPSQQL
+636 SPGASGASPSQQL
-650 ADDLG
+650 ADDLA
-655 RHLYE
+655 RHLYDL
-660 MARLAVGGL
+660 ARLAVGGL
-669 EPNELAGFQQRS
+669 EPNQLSGFQQRS
-681 ADLMGRLME
+681 AELMGRLMQ

>member
-1 MAAGL
+1 M
-6 WTLSSSEPGRFPA
+6 
-19 HRPPLAPAP
+19 
-28 SAGEAEDR
+28 
-36 VALRSVVLQ
+36 VLQ

-93 AGDCSEGPEGKISIR
+93 AGDCSEGSEGQIRIR

-125 SADEVKRYIN
+125 TADEVKRYIN

-145 LEKYKSESDAIIGHF
+145 LEKYKQENDAIIGHF

-183 GSEAVC
+183 GSEAVR

-196 SFNLEGA
+196 NFSLEAG
-203 ERSEPGTDVVLHLM
+203 ERSEAGTDVILHLM

-229 KTLITTYCDFMPV
+229 RTLITTYCDFMPV

-257 WRKSARDLKD
+257 WRKSPRDLTD
-267 EDYIELYR
+267 NDYIELYR

-298 QGILYFPKFT
+298 QGILYFPKST

-315 GEIRLYC
+315 GEIKLYC

-382 ELHRDDPKRYA
+382 DLHRDDPKRYA

-408 EDEKFADQVAEL
+408 EDEKFADQVSEL
-420 VLFGT
+420 VLFGS
-425 TAPAKEQPA
+425 TASAA
-434 GDQDGDAWSDVS
+434 DGDSP
-446 KVIDP
+446 DP
-451 IPGEGGKA
+451 IPGTEGKS
-459 YTTLSGYRAR
+459 YTTLGGYRSR
-469 LDAAHDKRILYCTD
+469 LDQANDKRILYCTD
-483 EAAQAGALALW
+483 EAGQAGALALW

-505 TFIDSQFIPWL
+505 TFIDTQFIPWL
-516 EYRHEELKFQR
+516 EYRHNELKFQR
-527 VDAELDDSLQEKD
+527 VDSELDDSLQDKDNELSDADGKD
-540 SELADAEGKDA
+540 S

-560 AALAN
+560 TALAN

-571 VQSLKGDTAP
+571 VQALKGDQAP

-600 MEQRLPGLPE
+600 MEQRLPGLPD
-610 HHVLLVNRRHR
+610 HHVLLVNRRHA
-621 LVEGLLKLSAGSVIT
+621 LVEGLLKLSAGSVLT
-636 TPGAGAAASPSQQL
+636 TAGQSPSQQL
-650 ADDLG
+650 ADDLS
-655 RHLYE
+655 RHVYE

-669 EPNELAGFQQRS
+669 EPNQLAGFQQRS
-681 ADLMGRLME
+681 CDLMGRLMQ
-690 RGL
+690 RGI